1 MCCNDIDYNQLALR
15 TLLIIGK
22 IGTITPEV
30 ATYAMYKA
38 CESMNITPTSTI
50 AINIHRH
57 IGNTLKMLEPYI
69 KEVERIIGGDRT
81 S

>member
-38 CESMNITPTSTI
+38 CESMGITPTPTI

-57 IGNTLKMLEPYI
+57 IGNILKVLEPYI
-69 KEVERIIGGDRT
+69 KEVEKIIGNRGN
-81 S
+81 